1 MPLISVEDALTRI
14 LDGVRPKPAER
25 VMLDDALDRVLA
37 EDIAARRTQPPWD
50 TSAMDGYAVR
60 AADVAT
66 VPVSLKVIGAAP
78 AGHAFGGH
86 VGPGEAVRIF
96 TGAPMPDGADTIVI
110 QEDTDRTGDVV
121 LVREVSGI
129 GRFVRRR
136 GLDFAKGDVLLTAG
150 RRADPRAIALAA
162 AMNHADVPVFG
173 RPKIAILATGDELAL
188 PGGDPGPDRIIASNS
203 FGIAGIVRHAGGT
216 PVDLGI
222 APDNRDALAS
232 AVAKARD
239 SGADVLVTLGGA
251 SVGEHD
257 IVQDV
262 LVSEGLSLDFW
273 KIAMRPGKPLMF
285 GQFGDARFLGL
296 PGNPVS
302 AMITARLFLVPLVHA
317 LTGLKE
323 SASGET
329 NARLGADLGE
339 NDQRQDYLRATASTD
354 PDGTLVV
361 TPFGRQDSSML
372 ATLARADALII
383 RPPFAPPAS
392 AGETCRVLLM
402 DF

>member
-1 MPLISVEDALTRI
+1 MALLPVEEALRRI
-14 LDGVRPKPAER
+14 VDGVPPRPAER
-25 VMLDDALDRVLA
+25 VPLDDALDRVLA

-66 VPVSLKVIGAAP
+66 VPTTLRVIGAAP
-78 AGHAFGGH
+78 AGHPFEGT
-86 VGPGEAVRIF
+86 VGAGEAVRIF
-96 TGAPMPDGADTIVI
+96 TGAPLPDGANAIVI
-110 QEDTDRTGDVV
+110 QEDTERAGDEVTV
-121 LVREVSGI
+121 LESSGI
-129 GRFVRRR
+129 GRFVRKR
-136 GLDFAKGDVLLTAG
+136 GLDFAEGDVLLSAG

-162 AMNHADVPVFG
+162 AMNHADLSVHG
-173 RPKIAILATGDELAL
+173 RPKVAILSTGDELAL
-188 PGGDPGPDRIIASNS
+188 PGSDPGPEKIIASNG
-203 FGIAGIVRHAGGT
+203 FGLAAIVRRAGGI

-222 APDNRDALAS
+222 AADDRESLAG
-232 AVAKARD
+232 AVAKARK

-262 LVSEGLSLDFW
+262 LVAEGLSLDFW

-285 GQFGDARFLGL
+285 GMFGASRFLGL

-302 AMITARLFLVPLVHA
+302 AMITARLFLVPLIHA
-317 LTGLKE
+317 LCGLRE
-323 SASGET
+323 TQSGET

-339 NDQRQDYLRATASTD
+339 NDQRQDYLRAMSSID

-383 RPPFAPPAS
+383 RPPFAPAAT
-392 AGETCRVLLM
+392 AGETCRALLM

>member
-1 MPLISVEDALTRI
+1 MPLLSVEDALSRI
-14 LDGVRPKPAER
+14 VDGVQPKPAEH
-25 VMLDDALDRVLA
+25 VALDDALDRVLA
-37 EDIAARRTQPPWD
+37 EDIAAKRTQPPWD

-60 AADVAT
+60 AEDVAT
-66 VPVSLKVIGAAP
+66 VPASLKVIGAAP
-78 AGHAFGGH
+78 AGHAFSGH

-96 TGAPMPDGADTIVI
+96 TGAPLPDGADAIVM
-110 QEDTDRTGDVV
+110 QEDTELTGETV

-136 GLDFAKGDVLLTAG
+136 GLDFAEGDVLLSAG

-162 AMNHADVPVFG
+162 AMNHADLPVHG

-188 PGGDPGPDRIIASNS
+188 PGGDPGPDKIIASNS
-203 FGIAGIVRHAGGT
+203 FGLAGIVRHAGGI

-222 APDNRDALAS
+222 APDNREALAG

-239 SGADVLVTLGGA
+239 ANADVLVTLGGA
-251 SVGEHD
+251 SVGDHD

-285 GQFGDARFLGL
+285 GRFGNARFLGL

-302 AMITARLFLVPLVHA
+302 AMVTARLFLVPLIHA
-317 LTGLKE
+317 LTGLHE
-323 SASGET
+323 STSGGT
-329 NARLGADLGE
+329 TARLGADLGE
-339 NDQRQDYLRATASTD
+339 NDQRQDYLRATTEKDA
-354 PDGTLVV
+354 DGTLVA
-361 TPFGRQDSSML
+361 TPFGKQDSSML
-372 ATLARADALII
+372 ATLAKADALII
-383 RPPFAPPAS
+383 RPPFAPPAK